1 MDGKM
6 IYRYNTASIL
16 FKVSQKAS
24 LNLKSSSTFREVNCF
39 KKVLHFLKKDEGQ
52 PAAHHVVISK

>member
-6 IYRYNTASIL
+6 IYRYNTANIL

-24 LNLKSSSTFREVNCF
+24 LNLKSTSTFREVNCF
-39 KKVLHFLKKDEGQ
+39 KKVLHL
-52 PAAHHVVISK
+52 